1 MLHRRIVTG
10 LFLLAW
16 CAAVP
21 AAARPA
27 SSDSTRSRAERRSGR
42 SPLALQVSVGR
53 EHDDNVL
60 QLTKGNLDLFTN
72 RPGPP
77 RFLISDVGDM
87 ATTGNVGLRYR
98 PRLVKRRESRVS
110 LDGSW
115 TWHDR
120 DDVADWAQ
128 YGVLFAQELTVSKR
142 HLLTLE
148 LYGGLIP
155 RYYLGEITDL
165 DASVNAGSR
174 IRASLTY
181 RQTRMGVRLRQDLF
195 RERLELNGALERE
208 HRDYNNNYNERDN
221 DNDSYRLGAVL
232 TPWPRWGAA
241 ARVQWTR
248 GDLNAKGDI
257 PDPLNVIDNDI
268 SYDHDGVG
276 VGLTLPFGRGR
287 WRGRLDGSFVPE
299 VRRYTTTDKFDVFRF
314 GRENHRRE
322 VAVHWTQRVWGPI
335 DAITSWSRLTSR
347 AEFHQ
352 GITFLPEETN
362 FAQEQVGVELRGR
375 WDLPRR

>member
-1 MLHRRIVTG
+1 MRHHAVLSGVSAVV
-10 LFLLAW
+10 LSLAL
-16 CAAVP
+16 AGAVH
-21 AAARPA
+21 AAAP
-27 SSDSTRSRAERRSGR
+27 DSTRTRAQRRSGR
-42 SPLALQVSVGR
+42 APLALQLSVGR

-87 ATTGNVGLRYR
+87 VTTASANLRYR
-98 PRLVKRRESRVS
+98 PRILKRRESRLS
-110 LDGSW
+110 FDGAW
-115 TWHDR
+115 TWHDH

-128 YGVLFAQELTVSKR
+128 YGALFAQELTVSKR
-142 HLLTLE
+142 RLLTLE

-208 HRDYNNNYNERDN
+208 HRDYNKNYNERDN

-232 TPWPRWGAA
+232 TPWPRWGAS
-241 ARVQWTR
+241 ARVQWYR

-257 PDPLNVIDNDI
+257 PDPLDVIDTDI

-276 VGLTLPFGRGR
+276 AGLSLPYGRGR
-287 WRGRLDGSFVPE
+287 WRGRLDGSFTPE
-299 VRRYTTTDKFDVFRF
+299 VRRYTTTDKFDVIRF

-322 VAVHWTQRVWGPI
+322 VAVRWTQRVWGPV
-335 DAITSWSRLTSR
+335 DAVTSWSRLTSR

-352 GITFLPEETN
+352 GITFPPEETN
-362 FAQEQVGVELRGR
+362 FAQEQFGVELRGR
-375 WDLPRR
+375 WDLPLR